1 MEKISFELINHYGQ
15 VVKETNAYAFF
26 QLAEVKDRYDS
37 NFMRLKQMPSCK
49 QFEGF
54 VEELKGLA
62 SVYGN
67 PHGKLVLPENCKPVE
82 ALEVKAKELG
92 FDWSF
97 LELYT
102 VEPTEFLTNNSAKC
116 DLDIEVKWIPEE
128 LVEAYGQM
136 HFEESVQWGEAYA
149 TAIRAY
155 KKGLIEKADIRIAV
169 AVLDG
174 ELVGST
180 DVIMLAGYAE
190 IDKFF
195 VKHKFQKRGIG
206 TVIQQFVMQEA
217 EAAGRSV
224 ILVAD
229 GEDTPSEM
237 YLKQGYA
244 FVAFQYAALCG
255 EFVK

>member
-15 VVKETNAYAFF
+15 VVKKTDEYAFY

-37 NFMRLKQMPSCK
+37 NFMRLKQVPSCE
-49 QFEGF
+49 QFEGI
-54 VEELKGLA
+54 VKELRGLA

-67 PHGKLVLPENCKPVE
+67 PHGKLVLPENCKPDE
-82 ALEVKAKELG
+82 ALELKAKELG
-92 FDWSF
+92 FEWSF

-102 VEPTEFLTNNSAKC
+102 VEPVEFLAKNSVAC
-116 DLDIEVKWIPEE
+116 DLDLEVRWISNE

-136 HFEESVQWGEAYA
+136 HFDDSVQWGEAYA

-155 KKGLIEKADIRIAV
+155 KKGLIERGDIRIVV
-169 AVLDG
+169 ALLNG
-174 ELVGST
+174 ELVAAT
-180 DVIMLAGYAE
+180 DVILSTDTVE
-190 IDKFF
+190 IDNFF
-195 VKHKFQKRGIG
+195 VKPSYQKRGIG
-206 TVIQQFVMQEA
+206 TAIQRFVMEEA

-229 GEDTPSEM
+229 GEDTPREM

-244 FVAFQYAALCG
+244 FVVFQYAALCQ